1 MLNYTNEI
9 DASWRKHNMKKITSI
24 ICCFLVVGI
33 IPQIVN
39 AGDPTNP
46 EITDTKNDV
55 LLFGQFLLPIA
66 NRMLKHID
74 MLSAWFSEKS
84 DEPNFLY
91 VTLQLQD
98 VKKIRLMGLYMVDWH
113 YEGIEYAIITL
124 FEHGKENMTAVQIQ
138 GTENIPLED
147 SCLID
152 EEENTMTWAIPKEAI
167 GDVTAGDILSTPLAA
182 AGLRFCSKILANIM
196 MKRFGCNAIGIDISE
211 EGKDYVILY

>member
-1 MLNYTNEI
+1 
-9 DASWRKHNMKKITSI
+9 MKKITSL

-46 EITDTKNDV
+46 EITDSKNDV
-55 LLFGQFLLPIA
+55 LLFGQFSLPIA

-74 MLSAWFSEKS
+74 ILSAWFSEKS

-98 VKKIRLMGLYMVDWH
+98 VKKIRLMGIYAVDWY
-113 YEGIEYAIITL
+113 YEGIEYAIMTI
-124 FEHGKENMTAVQIQ
+124 FEHGKETTVVQIQ
-138 GTENIPLED
+138 GTENITLED

-152 EEENTMTWAIPKEAI
+152 EEKNTMTWAIPKEAI
-167 GDVTAGDILSTPLAA
+167 GDVTAGDTLDSTLAI
-182 AGLRFCSKILANIM
+182 AGLRFCSNRLANL
-196 MKRFGCNAIGIDISE
+196 MKERFGCNAIGIDISE
-211 EGKDYVILY
+211 EGKGYIILY